1 MRKRLKAPSP
11 ALVVSVFA
19 LLVALGGTSLA
30 ATNFINGKHIK
41 PHSLPKNRLT
51 KAAIASLHG
60 ANGAPGAKGP
70 QGPQGPQGQP
80 GSPGSPGSPG
90 MSGYTV
96 VTNTNSGDVNTIGA
110 TVGCPSGTSALGGG
124 GEVLSGVSAFGPFL
138 TQSLP
143 ANGGWLVD
151 YQYGVTGNYSTSVEV
166 YAICAKVGA

>member
-1 MRKRLKAPSP
+1 MRKKLKVPSP
-11 ALVVSVFA
+11 ALVLSVFA

-51 KAAIASLHG
+51 NGAIAALHG
-60 ANGAPGAKGP
+60 ANGAPGAKGL
-70 QGPQGPQGQP
+70 QGP
-80 GSPGSPGSPG
+80 PGSPG

-110 TVGCPSGTSALGGG
+110 TIGCPSGTSALGGG
-124 GEVLSGVSAFGPFL
+124 GEVLSGVSAYGPFL

-151 YQYGVTGNYSTSVEV
+151 YQYGVAGNYNTSVEV
-166 YAICAKVGA
+166 YAICAKVGS